1 MDKLSTKNSIV
12 REIPSDSRS
21 RGIELSVII
30 VDYKSTDFTIRLVAD
45 LLTKLSK
52 LRFEIIVVDNN
63 PESRADKKIRGHFK
77 DDNLKVIKAKKN
89 AGFGS
94 GNNLGAVDATGEFL
108 LLLNPD
114 TEIVDGA
121 IETMLNFLAKHPEI
135 GALTPLIYQR
145 DGKTL
150 QRHFF
155 GRFQT
160 LANMLTRRQAGVM
173 AKNPPKF
180 FYAEMITAA
189 ALMIRSELFEK
200 LSGFDQNFFMYLED
214 EDLCRRIS
222 KLGLKN
228 AVLTSAKIIH
238 LEGQS
243 STSFEKK
250 KFYYKSQDYYWQ
262 KHYGRFLTVVM
273 KIVRFPYIIFQRIGR
288 AD

>member
-1 MDKLSTKNSIV
+1 MDKL
-12 REIPSDSRS
+12 
-21 RGIELSVII
+21 ELSVII

-63 PESRADKKIRGHFK
+63 PDGDADKKIKERFK
-77 DDNLKVIKAKKN
+77 GDKSVKVIKAKKN
-89 AGFGS
+89 SGFGS
-94 GNNLGAVDATGEFL
+94 GNNLGAKEASGEYL

-114 TEIVDGA
+114 TEIIDGA
-121 IETMLNFLAKHPEI
+121 LETMLDFLSKHPEI

-145 DGKTL
+145 NGKTF

-160 LANMLTRRQAGVM
+160 LFNMLTRRQAGVVPE
-173 AKNPPKF
+173 NPADF
-180 FYAEMITAA
+180 FYAEMTTAA
-189 ALMIRSELFEK
+189 ALMIRRELFEK
-200 LSGFDQNFFMYLED
+200 LGGFDPNFFMYIED

-228 AVLTSAKIIH
+228 AVLTTAKIIH

-262 KHYGRFLTVVM
+262 KHYGRFLTILM
-273 KIVRFPYIIFQRIGR
+273 KIIRAPYVCFQKMKNR
-288 AD
+288 A